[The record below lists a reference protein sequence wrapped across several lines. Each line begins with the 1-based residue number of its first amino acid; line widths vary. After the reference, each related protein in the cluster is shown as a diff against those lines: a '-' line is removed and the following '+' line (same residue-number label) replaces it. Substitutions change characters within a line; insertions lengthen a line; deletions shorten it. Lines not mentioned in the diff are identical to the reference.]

1 MDLCAEVAG
10 VAMFLEYCLVLG
22 FVVPLIMPLTGIAF
36 LLHLAVFRRFVHNGL
51 LLKMDS
57 EPSLLYLCG
66 SFLLGCALVIWFFW
80 ENDLHGKELV
90 AAGVPTMM
98 LAACCLQKAM
108 PLSEAP
114 WSWLVYGPRNT
125 LLLRYLANRETATTV
140 EIDELHSQGPGGE
153 PSTLAVPSM
162 GNGSAAEET
171 KEDDTIDKVGPAE
184 QDVHATD
191 PPLGDSHN
199 RVILV

>member
-1 MDLCAEVAG
+1 M
-10 VAMFLEYCLVLG
+10 
-22 FVVPLIMPLTGIAF
+22 
-36 LLHLAVFRRFVHNGL
+36 
-51 LLKMDS
+51 
-57 EPSLLYLCG
+57 
-66 SFLLGCALVIWFFW
+66 
-80 ENDLHGKELV
+80 HGKELV
-90 AAGVPTMM
+90 AAGVPAMV

-140 EIDELHSQGPGGE
+140 EIAELHSQGPGGE

-162 GNGSAAEET
+162 SNVSAVVEA
-171 KEDDTIDKVGPAE
+171 KEGDTTDKVDPAE

-191 PPLGDSHN
+191 PPSGDNHR

>member
-10 VAMFLEYCLVLG
+10 VAMFFEYCLVLG

-36 LLHLAVFRRFVHNGL
+36 LLNLAVCRHSVNNGL

-66 SFLLGCALVIWFFW
+66 SFLFGCALVIWFFW
-80 ENDLHGKELV
+80 ENALHGKELV

-125 LLLRYLANRETATTV
+125 LLLRY
-140 EIDELHSQGPGGE
+140 
-153 PSTLAVPSM
+153 
-162 GNGSAAEET
+162 
-171 KEDDTIDKVGPAE
+171 
-184 QDVHATD
+184 
-191 PPLGDSHN
+191 
-199 RVILV
+199 